1 MYTFHW
7 HKLPLL
13 SMGQAAVMGTLLGA
27 QRLTAHM
34 RQWKSSRQGLEMAE
48 LYFSKVKIFG
58 GLQIALEIR
67 PYTPRSRSCPSPL

>member
-7 HKLPLL
+7 HKPPLL
-13 SMGQAAVMGTLLGA
+13 SMGQAAAMGTLLGA

-48 LYFSKVKIFG
+48 LYFSKVKIFD
-58 GLQIALEIR
+58 GLQITLEIR
-67 PYTPRSRSCPSPL
+67 PYTPGSRSCPSPL